1 MEIKRFNLV
10 LCMLG
15 ASLIAPAVMATTP
28 RRADVG
34 ITATQTGITVKGNVS
49 DAQGPLIG
57 VSVKVVGS
65 SKGVITDLDGNFTV
79 QCNAGD
85 ELEISYVG
93 YKTVRVKAQ
102 NNLKITLE
110 ENTANLDE
118 VVVTALGIKR
128 DRKALGYGLSE
139 IKGDELTKAKETN
152 VMNSLAGKVA
162 GLVVTNTAGGSAGS
176 TRVILRGTTE
186 LTGNNQ
192 PLYVIDG
199 VPLDNTNFGNAG
211 EQGGYDLGDGISA
224 INPDDIET
232 MTVLKGPAAS
242 ALYGSRASHGVI
254 LITTKKA
261 DKEKISVEYNGS
273 LTIDTQLAKWDDVQE
288 IYGMGDNGQYQLD
301 ASSGTNQSW
310 GVKADMIDKT
320 YYDGSVRP
328 FLMYPNNTSSFFRTG
343 LTAQNTAILSVNSGK
358 TGVRFSF
365 TDMRNKDIL
374 PNTHMS
380 RDNFNLRVT
389 TSAGP
394 VDFDFTANYVREN
407 VKNRPALSNSQSN
420 VGKNLMTLAGTYNVE
435 WLKHYQNADGTYAN
449 WNGNDQYNRNP
460 YWDLY
465 KNNNTSAKDVFR
477 FTAKA
482 IYNVNKHLKIQ
493 GTIGTDINNMNFDE
507 FIARTTPGVLPG
519 KLTNSI
525 FNNRTLNAE
534 LLALYNNN
542 WGNFDF
548 NATLGGN
555 IFKVDN
561 KTTVITGTDQ
571 QMDDVV
577 SIINYAEQNV
587 QPSTYKKQ
595 INSLYA
601 SASLGYL
608 STYYLEGT
616 IRGDRSSTLPSANN
630 TYIYPSVSGSIIFS
644 NFFKNHKIL
653 SFGKVR
659 ASWAKVGSDTD
670 PYQLALIYS
679 TGKYKYPG
687 YTIGMINNNTQPNNN
702 LKPTMT
708 SSYEL
713 GLELKFFN
721 GRLGVDF
728 TYYNQTS
735 KDQNIPVVLSMP
747 ERFRIR
753 VSS

>member
-1 MEIKRFNLV
+1 MIKRFNLV

-28 RRADVG
+28 RKADVG

-49 DAQGPLIG
+49 DAAGPLIG
-57 VSVKVVGS
+57 VSVKVVGT
-65 SKGVITDLDGNFTV
+65 SKGVITDLDGNFTL

-93 YKTVRVKAQ
+93 YKSVRVKAQ
-102 NNLKITLE
+102 NILKIKLE
-110 ENTANLDE
+110 QSSETLDE

-139 IKGDELTKAKETN
+139 IKGAELTKAKETN
-152 VMNSLAGKVA
+152 VINSLAGKVA
-162 GLVVTNTAGGSAGS
+162 GLVVSNTAGGAAGS
-176 TRVILRGTTE
+176 TRVMLRGTTE

-199 VPLDNTNFGNAG
+199 VPLDNTNFGSAG

-261 DKEKISVEYNGS
+261 GKEKVSVEYNGS

-301 ASSGTNQSW
+301 ASSGTNSSW

-320 YYDGSVRP
+320 YFDGSVRP

-343 LTAQNTAILSVNSGK
+343 LTAQNTAILSVNTGK

-374 PNTHMS
+374 PNSHMS

-435 WLKHYQNADGTYAN
+435 WLKNYQNADGTYAN
-449 WNGNDQYNRNP
+449 WNGNDQYNINP

-477 FTAKA
+477 LTAKA

-507 FIARTTPGVLPG
+507 FIARSTPGVLPG

-548 NATLGGN
+548 NATVGGN

-571 QMDDVV
+571 QMDGVV

-616 IRGDRSSTLPSANN
+616 VRGDRSSTLPAANN
-630 TYIYPSVSGSIIFS
+630 TYIYPSVSGSVIFS
-644 NFFKNHKIL
+644 NFLKKRNIL

-670 PYQLALIYS
+670 PYQLGLIYS

-687 YTIGMINNNTQPNNN
+687 YTIGMINQYSVN
-702 LKPTMT
+702 
-708 SSYEL
+708 S
-713 GLELKFFN
+713 
-721 GRLGVDF
+721 
-728 TYYNQTS
+728 
-735 KDQNIPVVLSMP
+735 NIIV
-747 ERFRIR
+747 
-753 VSS
+753 